1 MKYSEA
7 EYSPPVYIAEM
18 EKEEK
23 QGDMILVSGI
33 RTGAAVVKVRISEPF
48 YKVKCLCYKVSFNSL
63 AYGIYSFY
71 VFLSRSPLTWYD
83 LGQLKKS
90 FEMDK
95 HFLKTCLP

>member
-1 MKYSEA
+1 MMFEWSIAQENESAREELSSKIRILKYSEA

-48 YKVKCLCYKVSFNSL
+48 YKV
-63 AYGIYSFY
+63 
-71 VFLSRSPLTWYD
+71 
-83 LGQLKKS
+83 
-90 FEMDK
+90 
-95 HFLKTCLP
+95 